1 MKGFPS
7 PGMVE
12 RILSIPAVSRTI
24 CVTAEWEIYTAR
36 TGSSPAGKGQ
46 EEADPSAA
54 DNSSPDHTGEQQ
66 YR

>member
-1 MKGFPS
+1 MKDSRPQEWWNAFVHTG
-7 PGMVE
+7 
-12 RILSIPAVSRTI
+12 RIEDYLRSRG
-24 CVTAEWEIYTAR
+24 VDIYTAR